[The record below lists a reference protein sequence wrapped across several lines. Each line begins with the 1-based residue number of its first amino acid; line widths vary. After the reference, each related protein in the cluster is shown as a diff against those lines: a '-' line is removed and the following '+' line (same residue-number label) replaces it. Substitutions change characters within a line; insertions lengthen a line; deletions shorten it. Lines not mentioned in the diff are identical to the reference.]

1 MTSQML
7 MGVRIPVPLVM
18 RMQIVLILM
27 GVTHAPAL
35 QDTLE
40 MGKSALVWI
49 ALYNF
54 NTLKFKYI
62 MI

>member
-1 MTSQML
+1 M
-7 MGVRIPVPLVM
+7 PLVM

-40 MGKSALVWI
+40 MGMSALVRI

-54 NTLKFKYI
+54 NALKFKYI